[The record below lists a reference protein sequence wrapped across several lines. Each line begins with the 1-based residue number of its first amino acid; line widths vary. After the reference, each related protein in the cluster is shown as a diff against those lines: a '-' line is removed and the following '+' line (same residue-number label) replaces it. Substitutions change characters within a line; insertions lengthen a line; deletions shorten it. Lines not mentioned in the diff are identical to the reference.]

1 MKKLFFGIL
10 VLTIFYAC
18 SNAEASAEIKL
29 ESMVCGSCSSTI
41 KQEISKLDGIV
52 KIEIDDNKKLG
63 IVTYK
68 ATIINIESI
77 ENAISKIGYSANQ
90 TKADPVAY
98 EALASCCKI
107 GS

>member
-41 KQEISKLDGIV
+41 KQEIPKLDGIV
-52 KIEIDDNKKLG
+52 KI
-63 IVTYK
+63 
-68 ATIINIESI
+68 
-77 ENAISKIGYSANQ
+77 
-90 TKADPVAY
+90 
-98 EALASCCKI
+98 
-107 GS
+107 

>member
-29 ESMVCGSCSSTI
+29 ESMVCGSCSSY
-41 KQEISKLDGIV
+41 GIV

-68 ATIINIESI
+68 ATIINLESI

>member
-1 MKKLFFGIL
+1 MRCVFIFLILIFSQL
-10 VLTIFYAC
+10 VL
-18 SNAEASAEIKL
+18 
-29 ESMVCGSCSSTI
+29 SS
-41 KQEISKLDGIV
+41 
-52 KIEIDDNKKLG
+52 EIDDNKKLG

-68 ATIINIESI
+68 ATIINLESI

-98 EALASCCKI
+98 ESLASCCKI